1 MCDVREDEVI
11 QARPMSGRN
20 RVAQAVTAAL
30 ATSVLTVGVGASVAM
45 GSTKTVVVSA
55 RKTSNYGTILVAG
68 HTVYTLSPSRT
79 PCRAACL
86 AYWPRVLLPK
96 GSTKAVA
103 GPGVIAAKLGTHR
116 LANGRVQ
123 VTYGGRALYYFSL
136 DKTAGQVRGN
146 ITDTWGSWK
155 VVVTKKSAGST
166 KSTSPTTTSPA
177 GGGGGIGF

>member
-1 MCDVREDEVI
+1 MM
-11 QARPMSGRN
+11 QARRMSGRD

-30 ATSVLTVGVGASVAM
+30 ATSVLTVGIGASVAM
-45 GSTKTVVVSA
+45 GSTKALVISE

-68 HTVYTLSPSRT
+68 HTVYTLSPSHT

-116 LANGRVQ
+116 LANGRLQ
-123 VTYGGRALYYFSL
+123 VTYARRALYYFSL